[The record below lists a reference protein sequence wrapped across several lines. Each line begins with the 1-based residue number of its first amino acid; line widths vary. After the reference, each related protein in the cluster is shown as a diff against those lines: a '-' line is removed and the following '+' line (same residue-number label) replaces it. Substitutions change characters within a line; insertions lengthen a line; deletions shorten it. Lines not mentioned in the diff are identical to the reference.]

1 MLDKPLVVTTQSA
14 ITDMSF
20 DSGERDENLLVLYD
34 DPYIDPIDN
43 QIPILV
49 E

>member
-20 DSGERDENLLVLYD
+20 DSGERDEVLVAFT
-34 DPYIDPIDN
+34 
-43 QIPILV
+43 
-49 E
+49 